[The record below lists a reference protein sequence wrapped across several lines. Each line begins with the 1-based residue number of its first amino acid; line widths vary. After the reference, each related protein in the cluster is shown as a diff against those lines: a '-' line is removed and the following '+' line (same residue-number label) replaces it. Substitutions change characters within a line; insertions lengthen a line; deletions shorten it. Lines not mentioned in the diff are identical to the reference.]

1 MIFLNENFPRFH
13 FFYSLPKKQE
23 INKSIYLKD
32 SNEWPIVTNTNQ
44 LMMTI
49 IIKIQGWFSLK
60 KDWFSNKERVDYFVD
75 YSNVISKNQGIF
87 CE

>member
-32 SNEWPIVTNTNQ
+32 SNEWPIVINTNQ

-60 KDWFSNKERVDYFVD
+60 KDWFSNKECVDYFVD
-75 YSNVISKNQGIF
+75 YSNVISKNQRIF

>member
-1 MIFLNENFPRFH
+1 MKIFQDSI
-13 FFYSLPKKQE
+13 FFYFLPKKQE

-32 SNEWPIVTNTNQ
+32 SNEWPIVINTNQ

-60 KDWFSNKERVDYFVD
+60 KDLAIKSVL
-75 YSNVISKNQGIF
+75 IILLIIPT
-87 CE
+87 